1 MRTFI
6 DVLRDNAVHADR
18 SVTFVRAAGSE
29 RVVSFPELW
38 LEARRRAH
46 AFQALGLRRGDRVAL
61 VLTEPD
67 EFVLTFIGALTAGV
81 VAVPIYP
88 PQTLAKMEAYGDT
101 VRHVLEASGARVL
114 VTSEALR
121 PLIEEHLAGEGSRV
135 VTERDVREA
144 PGFEGQAPEPVSLE
158 DLAFLQFTSGSTS
171 RPKGVMVTH
180 RNLSVNSHAIMF
192 DGLKST
198 PDDRGVSW
206 LPLYHDMGLIGFVIA
221 PLYALVQVMF
231 LPTLSFIRRPSL
243 WLDAIHRFRG
253 TITFAPN
260 FAFALATRAVTEAQA
275 RSWDLSSMRALGCGA
290 EPIQPDVLRAFLDR
304 FSRHGLRPESILPSY
319 GMAEATLAIT
329 FADIDAQLTTDR
341 VDLQAM
347 RAGRAA
353 PAGEGAAMELVSC
366 GRAFPG
372 HEIAVVAPDG
382 RHLGEREVGEIQLRG
397 PSVTAGYYGNAEA
410 TEEAFVEAPG
420 GRWLRTGDLGYQVGG
435 QLYICGRAKDLIIL
449 NGKNYYP
456 QDIERVVSRVDGVRD
471 GQCVAFSRLD
481 AAGAEVAVV
490 VAESRKNTA
499 GIAEA
504 ILSAVRSEVGL
515 TLGEIVF
522 IKRGTLPK
530 TSSGKVRRRE
540 CRRRLEELELELV
553 SESDVDSVDTL
564 APPPLA
570 PPLVSAPVVAIP
582 ELSPAP
588 PRTYRPLNDGGFP
601 SKPAAPM
608 QGAPHGI
615 H

>member
-6 DVLRDNAVHADR
+6 DVLRDNAVHVDLA
-18 SVTFVRAAGSE
+18 VTFVRAAGGE
-29 RVVSFPELW
+29 RIVSFSDLW

-46 AFQALGLRRGDRVAL
+46 AFQALGVQRGDRVAL

-67 EFVLTFIGALTAGV
+67 EFVLTFMGALTAGI

-101 VRHVLEASGARVL
+101 VRHVLAASGARLL

-121 PLIEEHLAGEGSRV
+121 PLIEQHLAGEGSRV

-144 PGFEGQAPEPVSLE
+144 PGFHGQAPEPVRLS

-180 RNLSVNSHAIMF
+180 QNLSANSHAIMF

-198 PDDRGVSW
+198 PGERSVSW
-206 LPLYHDMGLIGFVIA
+206 LPLYHDMGLIGFVVA
-221 PLYALVQVMF
+221 PLYNLVETMF
-231 LPTLSFIRRPSL
+231 LPTLSFIRRPSM
-243 WLDAIHRFRG
+243 WLEAIHRYRAN
-253 TITFAPN
+253 ITFAPN
-260 FAFALATRAVTEAQA
+260 FAFALATRAITESQSQ
-275 RSWDLSSMRALGCGA
+275 RWDLSCMRALGCGA
-290 EPIQPDVLRAFLDR
+290 EPIQPDVIRAFLGR
-304 FSRHGLRPESILPSY
+304 FAAQGLRPESILPSY
-319 GMAEATLAIT
+319 GMAEATLAIS
-329 FADIDAQLTTDR
+329 FADITAPLATDR

-347 RAGRAA
+347 RAGKAT
-353 PAGEGAAMELVSC
+353 PAGDGPTMELVSC

-372 HEIAVVAPDG
+372 HEIAIVARDG
-382 RHLGEREVGEIQLRG
+382 THLGERQVGEIWLRG
-397 PSVTAGYYGNAEA
+397 PSVTAGYYDNPEA
-410 TEEAFVEAPG
+410 TAETFG
-420 GRWLRTGDLGYQVGG
+420 GGWLRTGDLGYEASGH
-435 QLYICGRAKDLIIL
+435 LYICGRAKDLIIL

-456 QDIERVVSRVDGVRD
+456 QDIERIVSRVDGVRD

-481 AAGAEVAVV
+481 AVNVGGGEIAVV
-490 VAESRKNTA
+490 VAESRKDTA

-504 ILSAVRSEVGL
+504 IIGAVRAELGL
-515 TLGEIVF
+515 TIAEVHF

-540 CRRRLEELELELV
+540 CSRRLEAEELERV
-553 SESDVDSVDTL
+553 SALDLDSVDTVPP
-564 APPPLA
+564 APTPPPR
-570 PPLVSAPVVAIP
+570 V
-582 ELSPAP
+582 
-588 PRTYRPLNDGGFP
+588 YRP
-601 SKPAAPM
+601 AAL

-615 H
+615 Q

>member
-18 SVTFVRAAGSE
+18 SVTFVRASGGE
-29 RVVSFPELW
+29 RVVTFPELW

-46 AFQALGLRRGDRVAL
+46 ALLSLGVKRGDRVAL
-61 VLTEPD
+61 VLPEPD
-67 EFVLTFIGALTAGV
+67 EFVLTFIGALTAGI

-88 PQTLAKMEAYGDT
+88 PATLAKMEAYGDT
-101 VRHVLEASGARVL
+101 VRHVLAASGARVL
-114 VTSEALR
+114 VTSDALR
-121 PLIEEHLAGEGSRV
+121 PLIEEHLAGDGSRV
-135 VTERDVREA
+135 VLEREVREA

-192 DGLKST
+192 DGLQST

-231 LPTLSFIRRPSL
+231 LPTMAFIRRPSL

-260 FAFALATRAVTEAQA
+260 FAYALATRAVTESQA
-275 RSWDLSSMRALGCGA
+275 KNWDLSCMRALGCGA

-304 FSRHGLRPESILPSY
+304 FAKQGLRPESILPSY

-329 FADIDAQLTTDR
+329 FSDLKSTLITDH
-341 VDLQAM
+341 VDLDAM
-347 RAGRAA
+347 RAGKAKRATDD
-353 PAGEGAAMELVSC
+353 GAAMELVSC
-366 GRAFPG
+366 GKPFPG
-372 HEIAVVAPDG
+372 HEIAIVSPDG
-382 RHLGEREVGEIQLRG
+382 RHLGEREVGEIWLRG
-397 PSVTAGYYGNAEA
+397 PSVTAGYFGNPEA
-410 TEEAFVEAPG
+410 TEETFG
-420 GRWLRTGDLGYQVGG
+420 GGWLRTGDLGYRANGE
-435 QLYICGRAKDLIIL
+435 LYICGRAKDLIIL

-456 QDIERVVSRVDGVRD
+456 QDIERIVSRIDGVRD

-481 AAGAEVAVV
+481 ATGGEIAVV
-490 VAESRKNTA
+490 VAESRKQTA
-499 GIAEA
+499 GIADA
-504 ILSAVRSEVGL
+504 IIAAVRSELGL
-515 TLGEIVF
+515 TIGEVCF

-540 CRRRLEELELELV
+540 CLRRLEAGQLELV
-553 SESDVDSVDTL
+553 SESDADSADNISPASA
-564 APPPLA
+564 APPSNGIA
-570 PPLVSAPVVAIP
+570 APVIP
-582 ELSPAP
+582 QPA
-588 PRTYRPLNDGGFP
+588 
-601 SKPAAPM
+601 SVPAAL
-608 QGAPHGI
+608 
-615 H
+615 